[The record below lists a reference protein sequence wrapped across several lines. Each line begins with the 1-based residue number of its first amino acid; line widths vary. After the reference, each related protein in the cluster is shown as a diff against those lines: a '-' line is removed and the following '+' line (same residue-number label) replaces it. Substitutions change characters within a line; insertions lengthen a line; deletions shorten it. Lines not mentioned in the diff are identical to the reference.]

1 MAISLVRKL
10 EQFTPLSET
19 EKRALQ
25 TAPTQVRDVTSRS
38 DLVSEGDCPTDIS
51 LLNEGFAC
59 RYKLLRDGRRQI
71 TALLIPGDICD
82 LRAFLLGRM
91 DHGVATLSRCHV
103 SRIAHQT
110 VFEIIE
116 THPRIGLGLWRD
128 TMLDGA
134 IYRQWL
140 TNIGRRSAYQR
151 IAHLLCEVWWRLQ
164 AVGGTCGDSYELPVT
179 QTDIG
184 DAMGLSVVHVN
195 RTLQATARRRP
206 HFAAVECRRRPQLA
220 PVAGGWGVRSDLTA
234 SATSINAGPSDRRL
248 SSHGKAPSLGTEPAP
263 RGCFKDMA
271 QCLSRPSKS
280 SRPQMD
286 PRDADTGPRV
296 T

>member
-195 RTLQATARRRP
+195 RTLQ
-206 HFAAVECRRRPQLA
+206 QLRA
-220 PVAGGWGVRSDLTA
+220 DGLISLQSNVVVVLNW
-234 SATSINAGPSDRRL
+234 RRL
-248 SSHGKAPSLGTEPAP
+248 QEAGEFDPTYLQAQP
-263 RGCFKDMA
+263 RSTPVHRTD
-271 QCLSRPSKS
+271 
-280 SRPQMD
+280 
-286 PRDADTGPRV
+286 V
-296 T
+296 